1 MAGLSW
7 DKTGRDVPSQ
17 TTLPATHTLGP
28 HDDRTHEAGSLDAGN
43 PCSSLSSNG
52 ASYTADKPLPLSV
65 SYLTG
70 S

>member
-28 HDDRTHEAGSLDAGN
+28 HDDRTHEAGSLDAGSV
-43 PCSSLSSNG
+43 CSIQCSNE
-52 ASYTADKPLPLSV
+52 ASYTVDKPLPLSV
-65 SYLTG
+65 SW
-70 S
+70 